1 LKKAP
6 HLLFAV
12 LLFALM
18 HVYTSITSKEE
29 VHPQE
34 PTHFPAL
41 DTFIEDFDA
50 MAVEMFENSS
60 APGTAIAIVKN
71 GRIIYIKG
79 LGIKSVESGDSIDIH
94 TAFRIASVSK
104 TFAGV
109 LTSKLV
115 NQGKL
120 DWEDPVQKYVPDF
133 QLQNPDYAS
142 LMKIKHILSQSTG
155 LVQHAYTNYIEI
167 GKDYDFMFNSLK
179 EVQLIAPPG
188 KIFTYQNLAFS
199 AIEPVI
205 KSATGS
211 DYTEL
216 IKHEIF
222 EPLNMTDASIDYAS
236 MMANENKAFP
246 LMPRKTGWKDSKI
259 EDSYYVVA
267 SAGGINASISDMA
280 NYMIA
285 LTGHRP
291 QVLSEKML
299 QDIFTPQISTDIRR
313 RYFSKWKDYKK
324 SYYGLG
330 WRVVEN
336 GNSTI
341 AYHGGYVNGYRSQLA
356 VDKVD
361 DIAICVLTNSPS
373 DYSSDLVPA
382 FLKLFD
388 EQKEGI
394 IAEMNPAISLAQ

>member
-1 LKKAP
+1 LKKGP
-6 HLLFAV
+6 HLIFAV

-18 HVYTSITSKEE
+18 HVYTGITSKEE
-29 VHPQE
+29 IHPQE

-41 DTFIEDFDA
+41 DAFLEEFDA
-50 MAVEMFENSS
+50 MAVEIFEKSQ
-60 APGTAIAIVKN
+60 APGTAIAIVQN
-71 GRIIYIKG
+71 GRIVYIKG
-79 LGIKSVESGDSIDIH
+79 LGIKSAESGEPIDIH

-155 LVQHAYTNYIEI
+155 LIQHAYTNYIEI
-167 GKDYDFMFNSLK
+167 GKDYEYMFHALK

-188 KIFTYQNLAFS
+188 KVFTYQNLVFS

-205 KSATGS
+205 KSATGL

-216 IKHEIF
+216 IKREIF
-222 EPLNMTDASIDYAS
+222 VPLNMNDASIDYTS
-236 MMANENKAFP
+236 MMANENKALP
-246 LMPRKTGWKDSKI
+246 MMPRKTGWRDSKI

-267 SAGGINASISDMA
+267 SAGGVNASISDMA

-291 QVLSEKML
+291 QVVSENML
-299 QDIFTPQISTDIRR
+299 QDIYTPQIPTDIRW

-336 GNSTI
+336 SNSTI

-356 VDKVD
+356 VNKAD

-388 EQKEGI
+388 ERRADI
-394 IAEMNPAISLAQ
+394 MAELNPVVSLTQ

>member
-1 LKKAP
+1 LKRGP
-6 HLLFAV
+6 HFIFV
-12 LLFALM
+12 TLLFALM
-18 HVYTSITSKEE
+18 HVFTSITSKEE
-29 VHPQE
+29 VHTQE

-50 MAVEMFENSS
+50 MAVELFEKSK
-60 APGTAIAIVKN
+60 APGAAIAIVKN
-71 GRIIYIKG
+71 GRIVYIKG
-79 LGIKSVESGDSIDIH
+79 LGIKSAESGDPIDIH

-167 GKDYDFMFNSLK
+167 GKDYDFMFKSLK

-188 KIFTYQNLAFS
+188 KVFTYQNLVFS
-199 AIEPVI
+199 TIEPVI
-205 KSATGS
+205 KAATGF

-216 IKHEIF
+216 IKREIF

-236 MMANENKAFP
+236 MMANENKAVP

-259 EDSYYVVA
+259 QDSYYVVA
-267 SAGGINASISDMA
+267 SAGGVNASISDMA

-291 QVLSEKML
+291 QVISEKML
-299 QDIFTPQISTDIRR
+299 QDVFTPQIPTDIHW

-324 SYYGLG
+324 SFYGLG

-336 GNSTI
+336 ANSTI
-341 AYHGGYVNGYRSQLA
+341 EYHGGYVNGYRSQLA
-356 VDKVD
+356 VNKAD

-373 DYSSDLVPA
+373 DYSSNLVPA

-388 EQKEGI
+388 EQKEEI
-394 IAEMNPAISLAQ
+394 IAEMNPALSLAQ

>member
-1 LKKAP
+1 MKNP
-6 HLLFAV
+6 
-12 LLFALM
+12 
-18 HVYTSITSKEE
+18 
-29 VHPQE
+29 VHPE
-34 PTHFPAL
+34 RL
-41 DTFIEDFDA
+41 
-50 MAVEMFENSS
+50 S
-60 APGTAIAIVKN
+60 AIVKN
-71 GRIIYIKG
+71 GRIVYIKG
-79 LGIKSVESGDSIDIH
+79 LGVKSAESGDPIDIH

-115 NQGKL
+115 SQGKL

-167 GKDYDFMFNSLK
+167 GKDYDFMFKSLK

-188 KIFTYQNLAFS
+188 KIFTYQNLVFS

-211 DYTEL
+211 DYTEML
-216 IKHEIF
+216 KREIF

-267 SAGGINASISDMA
+267 SAGGVNASISDMA

-291 QVLSEKML
+291 QVISEKML
-299 QDIFTPQISTDIRR
+299 QDIFTPQISTDIRW
-313 RYFSKWKDYKK
+313 RYFSKWKAYKK

-356 VDKVD
+356 VNKAD

-373 DYSSDLVPA
+373 DYSSDLIPA

-388 EQKEGI
+388 EQKEEI
-394 IAEMNPAISLAQ
+394 IAEMNPAVSMAQ

>member
-1 LKKAP
+1 
-6 HLLFAV
+6 
-12 LLFALM
+12 M

-29 VHPQE
+29 VHPQA
-34 PTHFPAL
+34 PTYFPAV
-41 DTFIEDFDA
+41 DTFVENFDA
-50 MAVEMFENSS
+50 LAVEMFNKSK
-60 APGTAIAIVKN
+60 APGTAIAIVKD
-71 GRIIYIKG
+71 GRIVYIKG
-79 LGIKSVESGDSIDIH
+79 MGIKSSDSGDPIDIH

-120 DWEDPVQKYVPDF
+120 DWEEPVQKYVPDF
-133 QLQNPDYAS
+133 QLKNPDYAS
-142 LMKIKHILSQSTG
+142 LMKIKHLLSQSTG

-167 GKDYDFMFNSLK
+167 GKDYDYMFNSLK

-188 KIFTYQNLAFS
+188 KVFTYQNLVFS
-199 AIEPVI
+199 VIEPVI
-205 KSATGS
+205 KSATGI

-216 IKHEIF
+216 IKREIF
-222 EPLNMTDASIDYAS
+222 EPLNMADASIDYTS
-236 MMANENKAFP
+236 MMANEDRAVP
-246 LMPRKTGWKDSKI
+246 MMPRKSGWKDSKI

-291 QVLSEKML
+291 QVISEKML
-299 QDIFTPQISTDIRR
+299 QDIFTPQIPTDIRW

-330 WRVVEN
+330 WRIVEN

-341 AYHGGYVNGYRSQLA
+341 SYHGGYVNGYRSQLA
-356 VDKVD
+356 VNEKD

-373 DYSSDLVPA
+373 DFSSDLVPA

-388 EQKEGI
+388 EHREEI
-394 IAEMNPAISLAQ
+394 NAEKNLSISMAQ